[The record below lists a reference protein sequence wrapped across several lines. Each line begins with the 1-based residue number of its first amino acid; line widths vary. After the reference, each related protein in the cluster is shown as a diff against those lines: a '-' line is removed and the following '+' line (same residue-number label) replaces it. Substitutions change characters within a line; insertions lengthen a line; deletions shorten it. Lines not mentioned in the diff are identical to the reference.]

1 MNVSQTRRP
10 GLRWAPPYGQE
21 VVMLFGMLLPHIE
34 GIAQVEESSDQFP
47 DCVALNTDGKPLRIE
62 FEAAA
67 SGFLQ
72 HGHDPN
78 ECDLIV

>member
-1 MNVSQTRRP
+1 MNASQTRRL
-10 GLRWAPPYGQE
+10 GLRWAPSHEQE
-21 VVMLFGMLLPHIE
+21 VGMLFGMLLPHIE

-47 DCVALNTDGKPLRIE
+47 DCVAVSADGKPVRIE